1 MMETIYK
8 NLIQKLA
15 EEKRDVSQ
23 KKSFLIKKKYK
34 NYKIQIK
41 NIKYLQLL
49 RFLCQNSNSKIF

>member
-1 MMETIYK
+1 METIYK

>member
-15 EEKRDVSQ
+15 EENRDVSQ